1 MVLRERVSAL
11 RPHLISD
18 RLITCTFMSDSGQ
31 RVGSG
36 ELFPTD
42 EPVSGEALIG
52 RADDVDAIANSLL
65 GSINVVLAG
74 PRRLGKTSVA
84 RAALEV
90 CRRAGA
96 YTVGV

>member
-1 MVLRERVSAL
+1 MPDNQR
-11 RPHLISD
+11 
-18 RLITCTFMSDSGQ
+18 

-52 RADDVDAIANSLL
+52 RTDDVDAIASSLL
-65 GSINVVLAG
+65 GAVNVVLAG
-74 PRRLGKTSVA
+74 PRRSGKTSVA

-90 CRRAGA
+90 CRRADA
-96 YTVGV
+96 YTRVLPGWVVYANVTDRPRALCSSAG